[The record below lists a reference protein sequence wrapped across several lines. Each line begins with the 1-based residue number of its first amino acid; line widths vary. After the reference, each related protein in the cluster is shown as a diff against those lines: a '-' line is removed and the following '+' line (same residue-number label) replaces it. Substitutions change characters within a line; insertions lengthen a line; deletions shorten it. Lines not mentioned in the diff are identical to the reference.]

1 MEGWNIIMKKLL
13 AMLLALAMIL
23 SLAACGGSG
32 SSAET
37 ETEPTEAPVEAE
49 PEAEPTE
56 APAEAEPEAEPEAE
70 AAGYTTVEE
79 GKLIMSTNAAFPP
92 YEMVADGEG
101 AYNGFEGID
110 VEIAVALADKLG
122 LELVIDDMDFDSA
135 LVAVQNGK
143 SDMVLAGLTYK
154 EERDKVM
161 DFSTSYATGQQVVIV
176 PDGSDIE
183 TMDDLAND
191 KMIGVQR
198 GTTGEMYAA
207 DTPENGGYGED
218 HVLAYDNGALAVQ
231 AMLNG
236 QVDAVIIDNG
246 PAQEYVKA
254 NAGLHLLEGDWVLEN
269 YCLAVDEGNTQL
281 LEALN
286 SALEEMIADGTV
298 QSIIDKYIAAE

>member
-1 MEGWNIIMKKLL
+1 MKKLL

-37 ETEPTEAPVEAE
+37 ESEPTEAPVAAETEAEPTEAPVEAE
-49 PEAEPTE
+49 PEE
-56 APAEAEPEAEPEAE
+56 EPEAEPEAE

-269 YCLAVDEGNTQL
+269 YCLAVDEGNTGL

-298 QSIIDKYIAAE
+298 QAIIDKYIAAE

>member
-1 MEGWNIIMKKLL
+1 MKKLL

-23 SLAACGGSG
+23 SQAACGGSG

-37 ETEPTEAPVEAE
+37 QSEPTEAPVETEPEVE
-49 PEAEPTE
+49 PEAEPE
-56 APAEAEPEAEPEAE
+56 EEPETEPEAE

-101 AYNGFEGID
+101 VYNGFEGID

-246 PAQEYVKA
+246 PAQEYVKS

-269 YCLAVDEGNTQL
+269 YCLAVDEGNTGL

-298 QSIIDKYIAAE
+298 QAIIDKYIAAE

>member
-1 MEGWNIIMKKLL
+1 MKKLL

-37 ETEPTEAPVEAE
+37 QTEPTEAPVEAE

-56 APAEAEPEAEPEAE
+56 APVEAEPEEEPEAEPEAE

-218 HVLAYDNGALAVQ
+218 HVLSYDNGALAVQ

-269 YCLAVDEGNTQL
+269 YCLAVDEGNTGL

-298 QSIIDKYIAAE
+298 QAIIDKYIAAE

>member
-1 MEGWNIIMKKLL
+1 MKKLL

-37 ETEPTEAPVEAE
+37 QSEPTEAPVEAE
-49 PEAEPTE
+49 PEAEPE
-56 APAEAEPEAEPEAE
+56 EEPEEEPETEPDAE

-101 AYNGFEGID
+101 VYNGFEGID

-198 GTTGEMYAA
+198 GTTGEQYAA

-218 HVLAYDNGALAVQ
+218 HVLSYDNGALAVQ

-246 PAQEYVKA
+246 PAQEYVKS

-269 YCLAVDEGNTQL
+269 YCLAVDEGNTGL